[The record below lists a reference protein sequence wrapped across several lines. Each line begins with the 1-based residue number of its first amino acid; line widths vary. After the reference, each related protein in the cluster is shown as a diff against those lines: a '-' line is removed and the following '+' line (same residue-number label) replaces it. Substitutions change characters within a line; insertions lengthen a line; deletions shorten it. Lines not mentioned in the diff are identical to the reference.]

1 VTAEGAKEFE
11 ALEAQAAAIM
21 TLFAAKGYVRVAPA
35 FIQPASL
42 FLDRIGEKLRA
53 RTYIFTDPTGEELC
67 LRPDLTLP
75 VARVFLE
82 RGAGDGVAKFC
93 YNGPAFR
100 IQAKPERLRTRE
112 FRQAGIEYYGAR
124 GIDADLEVMALTLDA
139 VRSCGMLDF
148 TIRVGHIG
156 LVRALLNALDM
167 PQRWRDRLARAFRR
181 QAFAQELEILS
192 RSQADRAPA
201 LPEAALSEDGFLA
214 HLDAEAVPFIGLRRP
229 TEIVKRLQHKAA
241 DVQEPPLS
249 AETVRLARDYLA
261 TRGDVDTALDRIASL
276 AAEASLDLGPVMD
289 DARALLDGI
298 KKLAG
303 CAPVVFEADFG
314 RHFEYYTGM
323 VFRIDAAGVE
333 RQIAGGGRYDG
344 LIHALSGGASDVP
357 AVGAAI
363 HTERLLVAAS
373 GR

>member
-1 VTAEGAKEFE
+1 MTAEGAKEFG
-11 ALEAQAAAIM
+11 ALEAQAATIM
-21 TLFAAKGYVRVAPA
+21 TLFAAKGYERVAPA

-53 RTYIFTDPTGEELC
+53 RTYIFSDPSGEELC

-82 RGAGDGVAKFC
+82 RGAGDGVSKFS

-100 IQAKPERLRTRE
+100 IQTKPERLRTRE

-124 GIDADLEVMALTLDA
+124 GIEADLEVMALTLDA
-139 VRSCGMLDF
+139 VRSCGVLDF
-148 TIRVGHIG
+148 TIRVGHIS

-181 QAFAQELEILS
+181 QAFAQELDILS

-201 LPEAALSEDGFLA
+201 LPETALTEDGFLA
-214 HLDAEAVPFIGLRRP
+214 HLDTEGVPFIGLRRP
-229 TEIVKRLQHKAA
+229 AEIVKRLQHKAA
-241 DVQEPPLS
+241 DAQELPLS

-289 DARALLDGI
+289 DARALLGGI

-303 CAPVVFEADFG
+303 CAPVIFEADFG

-344 LIHALSGGASDVP
+344 LIRALSGGARDVP